1 MSNDEALSTRET
13 FHNPYQSCFPPR
25 MEPEVV
31 RQLNYAAGTSDD
43 PRQRLRSSKAAKNSS
58 SNKKK
63 GTKKR
68 KDNQKAPPTS
78 SGQRNMHEQRQQL
91 DNMSPNKAH
100 EHHKSS
106 TYPLHDN
113 ETKGFT
119 KNHNVQSPKASDPK
133 KDAPETSTPNN
144 TFEKR
149 RALSNSPP
157 SSRKRRLESAS
168 DIEVKEET
176 PKKKRISVTHQVG
189 SLSSDD

>member
-1 MSNDEALSTRET
+1 
-13 FHNPYQSCFPPR
+13 

-68 KDNQKAPPTS
+68 KDNQKALPTT

-91 DNMSPNKAH
+91 DNMSPSKAH

-106 TYPLHDN
+106 TYHVHDN

-119 KNHNVQSPKASDPK
+119 KNHNVRSPKASDPK
-133 KDAPETSTPNN
+133 KDAPEIPTPDNS
-144 TFEKR
+144 FEKR
-149 RALSNSPP
+149 KPRFDSPP
-157 SSRKRRLESAS
+157 SYRKRRHENETE
-168 DIEVKEET
+168 IEGKEET
-176 PKKKRISVTHQVG
+176 PKKKRVSVAHQVG